1 MNARHDARQQGLQQG
16 AQKGR
21 LQGEALLLQ
30 RMLTRRF
37 APLPEW
43 VQTRLRSA
51 SSEELETWAERVLD
65 ATRLEDVFGA

>member
-37 APLPEW
+37 APLPLTSALLLN
-43 VQTRLRSA
+43 VMRSPYRL
-51 SSEELETWAERVLD
+51 
-65 ATRLEDVFGA
+65 